1 MKIRPQPERRVTNKT
16 DQAWAA
22 QADPAQHAAFQAQLQ
37 AEFLAKWQQIAVA
50 GQQGTLPPLT
60 DRRFSSPAWQES
72 PQHLLMAHLYLL
84 SAGIM
89 QKMVDQAAVPDSVR
103 QRLRFSVEQ
112 WNDAMSPA
120 NYFLTNP
127 DVLKTFTDTNGES
140 LQKGFLNLLGDLRK
154 GQISQTDDSTFDVGS
169 NLATTPGSV
178 VFENP
183 WFQLLQYAPQTP
195 TVYRRPLLM
204 VPPCINKYYILDLQS
219 GNSLVEY
226 AVSQGFTVFMVSWR
240 NPTVADTDGI
250 QKSTWDDYIEKG
262 VLTAIDTVSRITGQ
276 PQINALGFCV
286 GGTMLSSA
294 LAVARARGES
304 PVASVTLLTTLLDF
318 EDTGVLDVFV
328 DEAHVAYREQLLGQG
343 GMMTAKELATT
354 FSFLRPNELVWNYVV
369 SNYLK
374 GNAPPAFDLLYWNS
388 DGTNLPGPF
397 FTWYFRNMYL
407 ENRLCRP
414 GALKICA
421 EAVDLADLDMPAYVY
436 GSKEDHI
443 VPWHASYASARL
455 LSGDVRYVLGASGHI
470 AGVINSP
477 AKNKRNYWSSDT
489 MQVQQADARKWLENA
504 QSVPGSWWPDW
515 TGWLAG
521 HSGRKLKAKATQG
534 NVAYPPLAPAPGQ
547 YVKVKA

>member
-1 MKIRPQPERRVTNKT
+1 MTIRQQSERRVTNET
-16 DQAWAA
+16 DQAW
-22 QADPAQHAAFQAQLQ
+22 QGHADPAQDAAVPGQLQ
-37 AEFLAKWQQIAVA
+37 AEFLAKWQQIAAA

-60 DRRFSSPAWQES
+60 DRRFSGPAWQES
-72 PQHLLMAHLYLL
+72 PQHLLMAHFYLL
-84 SAGIM
+84 SSNIM
-89 QKMVDQAAVPDSVR
+89 QKMVDQAAVPDQVR
-103 QRLRFSVEQ
+103 ERLRFAVEQ

-127 DVLKTFTDTNGES
+127 DALKTFTDTNGES
-140 LQKGFLNLLGDLRK
+140 LQKGLLNLLGDLRR
-154 GQISQTDDSTFDVGS
+154 GQISQTDASTFEVGT

-204 VPPCINKYYILDLQS
+204 VPPCINKYYILDLQA

-250 QKSTWDDYIEKG
+250 QKSSWDDYIEKG
-262 VLTAIDTVSRITGQ
+262 VLTAIDTVSQITGQ

-286 GGTMLSSA
+286 GGTMLASA
-294 LAVARARGES
+294 LAVARARGDN
-304 PVASVTLLTTLLDF
+304 PVASLTLLTTLLDF
-318 EDTGVLDVFV
+318 TDTGILDVFV
-328 DEAHVAYREQLLGQG
+328 DEAHVAYREQTLGQG

-374 GNAPPAFDLLYWNS
+374 GKAPPAFDLLYWNS

-407 ENRLCRP
+407 ENKLCRA

-421 EAVDLADLDMPAYVY
+421 ESVDLADLDMPAYVY

-443 VPWHASYASARL
+443 VPWNASYASARL
-455 LSGDVRYVLGASGHI
+455 LSGDVRYTLGASGHI
-470 AGVINSP
+470 AGVINPP
-477 AKNKRNYWSSDT
+477 AKNKRNYWSGDT
-489 MQVQQADARKWLENA
+489 MQVQQADAEQWMAQA

-515 TGWLAG
+515 ANWLAG
-521 HSGRKLKAKATQG
+521 HSGRRLKARATQG
-534 NVAYPPLAPAPGQ
+534 NAAYPPLAPAPGQ